1 MTKDDALKLA
11 LEALEKV
18 STRSVIMGSTGD
30 YREGQLDAL
39 SLVSQDV
46 APALTAIKEA
56 LAQPAQDKLEDDDA
70 LTIAYQSGYYDGKK
84 AAQPAQEPDL
94 DFYTD
99 AVAVLTEEGWI
110 WDGDQW
116 QRPPQ
121 PAQEPVAYLCG
132 PDENGLFGLPT
143 EDKAC
148 KDCFPVYTAPP
159 QRTWV
164 EPTEGEWFKCW
175 LILQAVDETEA
186 EFDFADFLI
195 IAQAVLANLKEK
207 NT

>member
-1 MTKDDALKLA
+1 MTGYESKRAA
-11 LEALEKV
+11 
-18 STRSVIMGSTGD
+18 
-30 YREGQLDAL
+30 
-39 SLVSQDV
+39 
-46 APALTAIKEA
+46 
-56 LAQPAQDKLEDDDA
+56 AQDKLKCQCSLSTSLTGDGCQYCNPEYMDDDA

-195 IAQAVLANLKEK
+195 IAQAVVANLKEK

>member
-1 MTKDDALKLA
+1 MTKDDALRLA
-11 LEALEKV
+11 LVALEKERPYLGAWPTLTV
-18 STRSVIMGSTGD
+18 KAI
-30 YREGQLDAL
+30 
-39 SLVSQDV
+39 
-46 APALTAIKEA
+46 TAINEA
-56 LAQPAQDKLEDDDA
+56 LA
-70 LTIAYQSGYYDGKK
+70 
-84 AAQPAQEPDL
+84 
-94 DFYTD
+94 
-99 AVAVLTEEGWI
+99 
-110 WDGDQW
+110 
-116 QRPPQ
+116 Q

-143 EDKAC
+143 ADKAC
-148 KDCFPVYTAPP
+148 NDCFPVYTAPP

-195 IAQAVLANLKEK
+195 IAQAVAANLKGK